1 MLEKLIIR
9 LEQLQASLDRKREQK
24 RREHLL
30 RCAKMEITR
39 LARMRLL

>member
-9 LEQLQASLDRKREQK
+9 LERLQARLYRKNEDK
-24 RREHLL
+24 RRERSR
-30 RCAKMEITR
+30 RCAKTEIAR